1 MPAMLIPENEVLTRL
16 VAEPKKSGNFES
28 DKIPLDR
35 KLKKKL
41 ACFFLGK
48 QSFWMFRKVKSPA
61 GYFLQ
66 HLMNKNE

>member
-1 MPAMLIPENEVLTRL
+1 MPAMHSRALRRT
-16 VAEPKKSGNFES
+16 KKSGDFES

-61 GYFLQ
+61 GYFFATLDEQ
-66 HLMNKNE
+66 E